1 METRTYRAAP
11 GAYGVF
17 GSITAALSLLWLVAM
32 WRNAAPWQPL
42 LVPLGGFALVVVWLS
57 RFRIQVGQGE
67 LTLVTPF
74 GGKRRVALQDILS
87 VELATETGRSESPF
101 VLSIRTSAGEELRLN
116 AKVFP
121 RFAIQHLLALTPR
134 ARSPR

>member
-11 GAYGVF
+11 AAYAVF
-17 GSITAALSLLWLVAM
+17 GSITGALSLLWLAAM

-42 LVPLGGFALVVVWLS
+42 LVPLGGYAVVVLWLS

-67 LTLVTPF
+67 LTLTTPF
-74 GGKRRVALQDILS
+74 GGERRVVLQDILS
-87 VELATETGRSESPF
+87 VELATESGRTESPF

-134 ARSPR
+134 ARSSR